1 MRACSTLITSRS
13 WIQLELLQKN
23 RWIWCKVYAIHELS
37 IAQRIHQLRLNFCGL
52 TRYPKKSKTAD
63 QYKELE
69 THFLHDADKLFDIFC
84 YDNKQRKPYE
94 IIYGLRITFNDHAFF
109 EDQKAAPKAT
119 CLAEISEL

>member
-1 MRACSTLITSRS
+1 M
-13 WIQLELLQKN
+13 LQKN

-37 IAQRIHQLRLNFCGL
+37 IAQRIHQLMLNFSSL
-52 TRYPKKSKTAD
+52 TGHPKISTTSD

-69 THFLHDADKLFDIFC
+69 TNFLHDADKLLDIFC

-94 IIYGLRITFNDHAFF
+94 IIYGLGITFNDHAFF
-109 EDQKAAPKAT
+109 EHQKAEPKAT